1 MQRMRTMTLTR
12 GTKSQEKSEDR
23 RRSSVLA
30 SHSQSVKDR
39 DINYYFFSLEEK
51 ICWCYCLNINFLC
64 LGETEDRQKPRYSC
78 STGSRIEWWASLLS
92 HTRTILFRHSTNI
105 FASLMKFS
113 SPTSLSRST
122 APPFLMRS
130 RAKAIRVN
138 GRVLSISF
146 QGESLLRQLSLI
158 GGNKT
163 GVFVHQV
170 TEGSPAHTVGISP
183 GAQIVE
189 VGIFSSLILLP
200 VRRLLSLLTLMFC
213 RWNMSRTRSLWGWCW
228 RIPL

>member
-1 MQRMRTMTLTR
+1 M
-12 GTKSQEKSEDR
+12 E
-23 RRSSVLA
+23 
-30 SHSQSVKDR
+30 
-39 DINYYFFSLEEK
+39 
-51 ICWCYCLNINFLC
+51 
-64 LGETEDRQKPRYSC
+64 
-78 STGSRIEWWASLLS
+78 
-92 HTRTILFRHSTNI
+92 
-105 FASLMKFS
+105 FS
-113 SPTSLSRST
+113 SLTSLSRST

-189 VGIFSSLILLP
+189 VGVFSSLTLLP
-200 VRRLLSLLTLMFC
+200 ARRLPF
-213 RWNMSRTRSLWGWCW
+213 
-228 RIPL
+228 